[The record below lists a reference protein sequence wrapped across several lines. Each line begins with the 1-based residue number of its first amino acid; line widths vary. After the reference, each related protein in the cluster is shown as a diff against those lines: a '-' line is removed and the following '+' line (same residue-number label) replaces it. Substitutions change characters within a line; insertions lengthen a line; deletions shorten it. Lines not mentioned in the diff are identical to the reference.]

1 MRLADGDRD
10 GRAGL
15 KAVKL
20 QREAGVAQRQGES
33 DVWREG
39 VRFCNKE
46 TEKTKKKKKI
56 ELVRDII
63 KDIFTQTQLPRGV

>member
-46 TEKTKKKKKI
+46 TEKKKKKI